1 MSTLICESHQ
11 NLAIDKVEP
20 PNWWIG
26 MKWNCVQLMIYG
38 KGLNNISAKFQD
50 DQLTTI
56 VLKSSNSYAFVQ
68 VEIPDNLH
76 PATYPLEITAFG
88 QKAMIDFPIL
98 SRDISPYRH
107 QGFSSTDVI
116 YLITPD
122 RFANGDTTN
131 DLADGVV
138 SDFDPSNMSKRQ
150 GGDLS
155 GIIDKLS
162 YLQDLGVSALWLNPV
177 LENNGAN
184 SYHGYATTDL
194 YRIDPRLGSNAEYKD
209 LVDQAHSRQIKIIFD
224 HVSNHIGIGHP
235 WLQNLPS
242 ENWLNGNINEHSS
255 DKHYLSSINDPH
267 ADPNTVKL
275 LQSFWFVDS
284 MPDLNQKDPYLANY
298 LIQNTLWWIEFA
310 GIDGIR
316 EDTYPYADQEFLSGW
331 AATILSQYPNFNIV
345 GEIWTNSSSSVAMF
359 QKGNLL
365 PHQKETNLPCVMDF
379 PLCQA
384 FRQYLTGTGKLQNIY
399 EVLTEDF
406 LYSDPNNLLT
416 FFDNHDMPRGV
427 FIAEENIQK
436 IKQVIAMLLTLR
448 GIPQLLYGTEI
459 NMVGGESHVQ
469 LRANFPGG
477 FPNDKRNAFDTG
489 GRTVVENDVFTY
501 VRKLLKV
508 RKRVSPLTTG
518 KLIHYPPDYGND
530 VYKYL
535 RISGEEIVLII
546 INGHD
551 EKRPVDL
558 SELAHWFDP
567 DSRFINLVTD
577 KICTIS
583 FTERLVVKSWQTL
596 ILHQIP

>member
-1 MSTLICESHQ
+1 MFSLICESNH
-11 NLAIDKVEP
+11 NLSIDKVEP
-20 PNWWIG
+20 PNWWVD

-38 KGLNNISAKFQD
+38 KGLTNISAEFQN
-50 DQLTTI
+50 DQLATT

-68 VEIPDNLH
+68 VKIPDNLP
-76 PATYPLEITAFG
+76 PATYLLEITALG
-88 QKAMIDFPIL
+88 QKAVIDFPIL
-98 SRDISPYRH
+98 SRDTSPYRH
-107 QGFSSTDVI
+107 QGFNNADVV

-122 RFANGDTTN
+122 RFANGDLTN

-138 SDFDPSNMSKRQ
+138 SDFDPNSISKRQ

-155 GIIDKLS
+155 GIIDRLP
-162 YLQDLGVSALWLNPV
+162 YLQDLGVSVLWLNPV
-177 LENNGAN
+177 LENNGTN
-184 SYHGYATTDL
+184 SYHGYAATDL
-194 YRIDPRLGSNAEYKD
+194 YRIDPRLGSNTKYKE
-209 LVDQAHSRQIKIIFD
+209 LVDQAHAHQIKIIFD

-235 WLQNLPS
+235 WVQNLPS
-242 ENWLNGNINEHSS
+242 ENWLNGNITEHSS
-255 DKHYLSSINDPH
+255 DKHYISSINDPH

-284 MPDLNQKDPYLANY
+284 MPDLNQRNPYLANY
-298 LIQNTLWWIEFA
+298 LIQNTLWWIELT

-316 EDTYPYADQEFLSGW
+316 EDTYPYADQEFLSRW
-331 AATILSQYPNFNIV
+331 AATILSQYPSFNIV
-345 GEIWTNSSSSVAMF
+345 GEIWTNSPASVAMF

-365 PHQKETNLPCVMDF
+365 HQQKETNLPCVMDF

-384 FRQYLTGTGKLQNIY
+384 FRQYLMGTGKLQNVY
-399 EVLTEDF
+399 EVLAQDF

-427 FIAEENIQK
+427 FIAKENIQK
-436 IKQVIAMLLTLR
+436 TKQVIAMLLTLR

-477 FPNDKRNAFDTG
+477 FPNDMRNAFDRN
-489 GRTVVENDVFTY
+489 GRTEAENDIFTY
-501 VRKLLKV
+501 LRKLLEV

-518 KLIHYPPDYGND
+518 KLIHYPPNYHND

-535 RISGEEIVLII
+535 RISEEEIVLVI

-551 EKRPVDL
+551 EKRQVDL
-558 SELAHWFDP
+558 SELAHWFDTE
-567 DSRFINLVTD
+567 SRFVNLITD
-577 KICTIS
+577 QICTIS
-583 FTERLVVKSWQTL
+583 FTEKLVVTSWQTL
-596 ILHQIP
+596 ILHQRP